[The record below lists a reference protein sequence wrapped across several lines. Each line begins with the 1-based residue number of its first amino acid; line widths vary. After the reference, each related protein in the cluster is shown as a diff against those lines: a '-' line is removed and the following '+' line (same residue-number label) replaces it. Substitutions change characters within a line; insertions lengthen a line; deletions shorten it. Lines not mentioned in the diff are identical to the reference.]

1 MNPRAPHYKFR
12 PSSSFTSSGKD
23 LESIYGSLHN
33 SFVPASDRTV
43 NGAREAPPPA
53 MSNSTHEPPTHSRSL
68 VKFQPQ
74 KGSDDELLERARSEQ
89 LEQNQL
95 AMHKKLL
102 RLTDQV
108 NELMT
113 QRSAFEEEKA
123 QSDKIIEELRREV
136 AVLKTKVQEHHN
148 KLDVCKRGIDD
159 NAKEAQNMEQRIKTI
174 PGSLD
179 SRFQHHST
187 RIDKVESLVRG
198 AAIQIKQHTTQLGD
212 SEKRIDQLERK
223 SDGIITTNSYNGS
236 HLQQN
241 GTISEV
247 AQLKLDIAKVQETQ
261 DSHKSYLEKTGET
274 LVSHQNNMATVSKTI
289 DDLRSELKGL
299 STVNAGSRGNENSA
313 PRGNHSRMDVTP
325 DAIFRLQSQLDRLA
339 EEVRHKVNN
348 TESPRSDTSSAAN
361 DVETL
366 MIQMDDVRNK
376 IRKPEKDMGYQVDMY
391 RLLEQVS
398 LSNKISLESMFYQL
412 TKELEG
418 RCAPGEIEFGLDE
431 DRTFILRQRVLE
443 RLSVEDSI
451 QCEFLRLKESQQ
463 MFT

>member
-12 PSSSFTSSGKD
+12 PSSSSTSSGKD
-23 LESIYGSLHN
+23 LESIYGSLHK
-33 SFVPASDRTV
+33 SFVPASNPTL
-43 NGAREAPPPA
+43 NSAREAPSRA
-53 MSNSTHEPPTHSRSL
+53 MDNSTREPPTHSRSL
-68 VKFQPQ
+68 VKFQPRES
-74 KGSDDELLERARSEQ
+74 SDDDLLERARSEQ

-95 AMHKKLL
+95 AMHTKLL
-102 RLTDQV
+102 RLADQV
-108 NELMT
+108 NELMA

-159 NAKEAQNMEQRIKTI
+159 NAKEAQNMEQRIKAI
-174 PGSLD
+174 SGGLD

-187 RIDKVESLVRG
+187 CIDKVESLVRG

-212 SEKRIDQLERK
+212 SEKRINQLEHK
-223 SDGIITTNSYNGS
+223 SGGTITTNSHNGS
-236 HLQQN
+236 HLQEH
-241 GTISEV
+241 GIITEV
-247 AQLKLDIAKVQETQ
+247 AQLKLDIAKVQQTQ

-274 LVSHQNNMATVSKTI
+274 LITHQNNMATVRKTI
-289 DDLRSELKGL
+289 DDLRSELQRL
-299 STVNAGSRGNENSA
+299 STVNVGRRGNENSA
-313 PRGNHSRMDVTP
+313 PRGNHLRLDVTP
-325 DAIFRLQSQLDRLA
+325 DAIFGLQSQIDRLA

-348 TESPRSDTSSAAN
+348 AESPKSDASSAAN

-376 IRKPEKDMGYQVDMY
+376 IRNLERDMGYQADMHH
-391 RLLEQVS
+391 LLEQIS

-418 RCAPGEIEFGLDE
+418 KCAPEDIEFGLDE
-431 DRTFILRQRVLE
+431 DRIFILRQRVLE
-443 RLSVEDSI
+443 RLSVEDSV

>member
-12 PSSSFTSSGKD
+12 PSSSSTSSGKD

-74 KGSDDELLERARSEQ
+74 KSSDDELLERARNEQ

-95 AMHKKLL
+95 TMHTKLL
-102 RLTDQV
+102 RLADQV
-108 NELMT
+108 NELMA

-159 NAKEAQNMEQRIKTI
+159 NAKEAQNMEQRIKAI

-212 SEKRIDQLERK
+212 SEKRIDQLEHK
-223 SDGIITTNSYNGS
+223 SDGNITTNSYNGS
-236 HLQQN
+236 HLQQE
-241 GTISEV
+241 GTIAEV
-247 AQLKLDIAKVQETQ
+247 AQLKLDIAKVQQTQ

-274 LVSHQNNMATVSKTI
+274 LVTHQNNMATVSKTI

-299 STVNAGSRGNENSA
+299 STVNAGRRGNENPA
-313 PRGNHSRMDVTP
+313 PGGNHSRLDVTP
-325 DAIFRLQSQLDRLA
+325 DAIFRLQNQHDRLA

-348 TESPRSDTSSAAN
+348 TESPKSDASSAAN

-376 IRKPEKDMGYQVDMY
+376 IRKLEKDMGYQVDMY
-391 RLLEQVS
+391 RLLEQVQ